1 MQPRNRTLL
10 FVLPVA
16 GCLFALLAWQLVRS
30 RLHSTEDGSAPV
42 RPVVVAGA
50 QPDAQGVLIRFEVR
64 ADGPMDDSSLQ
75 GAALVG
81 LVLARP
87 DGTLVPSGE
96 QVFQPSLS
104 GGVVTLR
111 LPPQPQ
117 EVHALQVAG
126 QLAIKN
132 SQGEEL
138 ERLPLPTV
146 IRW

>member
-1 MQPRNRTLL
+1 M
-10 FVLPVA
+10 
-16 GCLFALLAWQLVRS
+16 
-30 RLHSTEDGSAPV
+30 
-42 RPVVVAGA
+42 
-50 QPDAQGVLIRFEVR
+50 LIRFEVH

-75 GAALVG
+75 AALVG

-87 DGTLVPSGE
+87 DGTLVP
-96 QVFQPSLS
+96 QVSRCFSRVSAGRGHAEAPA
-104 GGVVTLR
+104 
-111 LPPQPQ
+111 PPAGSPR
-117 EVHALQVAG
+117 AAVAG

>member
-1 MQPRNRTLL
+1 
-10 FVLPVA
+10 
-16 GCLFALLAWQLVRS
+16 
-30 RLHSTEDGSAPV
+30 
-42 RPVVVAGA
+42 
-50 QPDAQGVLIRFEVR
+50 VLIRFEVR

-87 DGTLVPSGE
+87 DGTLVPAGE